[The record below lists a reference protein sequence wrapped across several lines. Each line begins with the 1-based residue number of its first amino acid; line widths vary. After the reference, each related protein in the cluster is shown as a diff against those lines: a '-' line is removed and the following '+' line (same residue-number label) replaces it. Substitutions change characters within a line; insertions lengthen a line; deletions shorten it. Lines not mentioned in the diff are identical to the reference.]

1 MTRVLSAAF
10 VFLFLAVGAVNY
22 PTARAVVETQGTRT
36 ILVVGD
42 DGSASQQRATANTI
56 EAMIASGQLRLI
68 DQREDTLL
76 AGRVHSRYQ
85 QTYNGLPVLGADVT
99 VQRSGAQI
107 VTALGI
113 IFDGLAID
121 TTSPA
126 LSFTQASQA
135 MKARGVTLLDGSAPL
150 SILPAA
156 DGSVALVYTARDDS
170 GYASYINAN
179 SGVEMMRINQIQRQS
194 VVQPGTGGL
203 GDSKKVSSTIQGS
216 AIVAVDGLRPP
227 ALETYD
233 LQGNPTR
240 TELVAIGRTSLTAA
254 DLARQTG
261 TAWTDGAVV
270 DAHVHAG
277 FVYDYYYRRFQRR
290 GLDNNDVKITSI
302 VHPVRLADA
311 RTASP
316 DLLGGLYLNAFYSRL
331 CRCMV
336 YGEGLPAGF
345 LSAFPNGVRSF
356 ATALDVVG
364 HELTHAVTD
373 ASSGLIYAD
382 ESGALNEAFS
392 DIMGASIEF
401 FHQSAGTGTGRADYL
416 LGEDLAPTGSG
427 LIRSMSNPIA
437 YEQPDH
443 FGDRYYIGATTS
455 SFDSGGVHINSGI
468 ANNAYYL
475 AIEGGTHLSSRLPV
489 TGVGSANREQIERI
503 FYRSFTTMLP
513 SAATFYLARVA
524 TIQSARDLYGAGS
537 AAERAITGAWNAV
550 GVTSPAAAVT
560 NSFSPRSVT
569 ASNLACSGAT
579 TTPSFTFR
587 LSLREFQQVGYT
599 VSSFT
604 MFLFDSQGRELSEQQ
619 FNAATFRTLFN
630 QCQAGSTRIGAG
642 ATACATLCTSL
653 AGRSTGYAQFTFF
666 GTDDNGNTGIFATDY
681 VSLGL
686 PALNGTEQQLASM
699 TTRRPVRK

>member
-22 PTARAVVETQGTRT
+22 PTATAVVETQGTRT

-42 DGSASQQRATANTI
+42 DGSASQQRATVNTI
-56 EAMIASGQLRLI
+56 EAMIASGRLRLI

-85 QTYNGLPVLGADVT
+85 QAYNGLPVLGADVT

-107 VTALGI
+107 VTAIGI
-113 IFDGLAID
+113 IFDGLALD
-121 TTSPA
+121 TSAPA
-126 LSFTQASQA
+126 LSFAQAARA
-135 MKARGVTLLDGSAPL
+135 MRAQGVTLLDSSAPL
-150 SILPAA
+150 SILPGA

-170 GYASYINAN
+170 GYLSYVDAS
-179 SGVEMMRINQIQRQS
+179 SGIERLRINQTQHQS

-203 GDSKKVSSTIQGS
+203 GDSKKVSSSIQGS
-216 AIVAVDGLRPP
+216 AIVALDALRPP

-233 LQGNPTR
+233 LQGNTSR
-240 TELVAIGRTSLTAA
+240 VDAIRRGTSGVTSA
-254 DLARQTG
+254 DLARQSG
-261 TAWTDGAVV
+261 TTWSDAAVV

-277 FVYDYYYRRFQRR
+277 WVYDYYYRRFQRR
-290 GLDNNDVKITSI
+290 GLDNNDVRIHSI
-302 VHPVRLADA
+302 VHPARQADA
-311 RTASP
+311 RIASSAT
-316 DLLGGLYLNAFYSRL
+316 LGTFFLNAFYNRI

-336 YGEGLPAGF
+336 YGEGLPAGA
-345 LSAFPNGVRSF
+345 LSAFPNGVRNF

-373 ASSGLIYAD
+373 SSSALIYAD

-392 DIMGASIEF
+392 DIMGTSVEHF
-401 FHQSAGTGTGRADYL
+401 YQSPGAGTGRADYL

-475 AIEGGTHLSSRLPV
+475 AIEGGTHLSSRLVV

-503 FYRSFTTMLP
+503 FYRAFTTMLP
-513 SAATFYLARVA
+513 SSATFYLARVA

-569 ASNLACSGAT
+569 ASSLACSGAT

-604 MFLFDSQGRELSEQQ
+604 MFLFDAQGRELSEQQ
-619 FNAATFRTLFN
+619 FNAATFRSLFN

-666 GTDDNGNTGIFATDY
+666 GIDDNGNTGIFDTDY

-686 PALNGTEQQLASM
+686 PALNGTEEPLASM